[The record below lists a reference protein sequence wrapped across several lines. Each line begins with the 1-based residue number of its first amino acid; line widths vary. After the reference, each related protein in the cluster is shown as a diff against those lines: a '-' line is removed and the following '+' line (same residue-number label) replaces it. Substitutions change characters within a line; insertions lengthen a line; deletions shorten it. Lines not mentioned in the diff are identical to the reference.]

1 MSYLQM
7 APHPMERV
15 LQPPQWPTVLSE
27 FVTSCLM
34 WDPKSRPTCGQA
46 LNHEYFADA
55 VDPLR
60 PKSSSSS
67 KLLGRKHSDK
77 SFKSPTLAP
86 ESPNLAGKPSWFRRS
101 LIGRSDSPAPSLDND
116 STGRPPAVLYNT
128 VPDVQPG
135 KTKPA
140 NNKRATW
147 TNGAPMPI
155 LPSIRPVSP
164 LSNTVTAQANA
175 HGETSKPLDADAGKA
190 SKKIG
195 RQLSVN
201 SNGNHYTDVHR
212 QEAERM
218 LNGSSNTPSPK
229 ESFFSHLRKRA
240 RRISGRNQTNAGNDD
255 IEANA
260 GCIPWSNRSSMA
272 LDGANLSD
280 SKPSDKPS
288 DLSELDKAL
297 SSVKYAMDSTLTN
310 VPVHLNSGADGN
322 PKRQSMP
329 QTTSTTAGPI
339 SSRTRRALQMS
350 THPVHRYETPEEE
363 DELLDEVLHS
373 TNKAARRLAL
383 TQSLA
388 ADSPVT
394 HRQIDNSHSL
404 PSPFPTPS
412 PTAKDGFAFGPTS
425 TPSKL
430 TAQKPDHASSNR
442 QWPTPPYEEA
452 EWNSKAS
459 SHYFAAGSN
468 FI

>member
-1 MSYLQM
+1 MDS
-7 APHPMERV
+7 V
-15 LQPPQWPTVLSE
+15 LLPPQWPAALSD
-27 FVTSCLM
+27 FVTWCLM
-34 WDPKSRPTCGQA
+34 WDPKSRPTSSQA

-60 PKSSSSS
+60 PKSSTSS

-77 SFKSPTLAP
+77 SFTLAP
-86 ESPNLAGKPSWFRRS
+86 NDSQSLGSKPSWFRRS
-101 LIGRSDSPAPSLDND
+101 LIGRSESPAPSDMD
-116 STGRPPAVLYNT
+116 SPARHPAVSHNT
-128 VPDVQPG
+128 VPDIQPA
-135 KTKPA
+135 KTRPA
-140 NNKRATW
+140 NSKRATW
-147 TNGAPMPI
+147 ANGAPMPI

-164 LSNTVTAQANA
+164 LSNAVTAQANVA
-175 HGETSKPLDADAGKA
+175 HGEALKASNADASKA

-201 SNGNHYTDVHR
+201 SNGNHYSDIHR

-218 LNGSSNTPSPK
+218 LNGSGSNTPSTK

-240 RRISGRNQTNAGNDD
+240 RRLSGRNQANAVNDD
-255 IEANA
+255 LEANA

-272 LDGANLSD
+272 LDGANAAD
-280 SKPSDKPS
+280 SKS

-297 SSVKYAMDSTLTN
+297 QSVKYSMDTSALTN
-310 VPVHLNSGADGN
+310 VPVQLNCGADGH

-329 QTTSTTAGPI
+329 QTTSTTVGPT
-339 SSRTRRALQMS
+339 SSRTRRALQLS

-373 TNKAARRLAL
+373 THKAARRLAQ

-388 ADSPVT
+388 ADLPSVS
-394 HRQIDNSHSL
+394 HRQIDNTHSL
-404 PSPFPTPS
+404 PSPYPTPS
-412 PTAKDGFAFGPTS
+412 PTAKESFSFGIPTS
-425 TPSKL
+425 TPSKQ
-430 TAQKPDHASSNR
+430 TMQRTEYASSNR

-459 SHYFAAGSN
+459 TQYFASGSN